1 MKVKVQKYDP
11 SADDAPTMKE
21 YTVDYHEHMTVL
33 EALVK
38 INAEQEPIVF
48 DYSCR
53 GRTCGRCAITFNGTP
68 ALACVT
74 CVEENGDN
82 EVKPL
87 TGFPVIRDLI
97 VDKSK
102 VHERVAAIEVR
113 QRAEKMTLEEINKP
127 VDPEICKKIAPLE
140 YCARCC
146 VCTAVCPVVQ
156 SKGPKNYIGPTG
168 MIAIGLR
175 YYDPYDEGDRVVQAV
190 QNGLYNCIMCGRCT
204 EVCKALEIDH
214 LSVWKDLR
222 SAAEARGLKP
232 ADAS

>member
-1 MKVKVQKYDP
+1 MKVKIQKYDP
-11 SADDAPTMKE
+11 SMDAEPYFKE
-21 YTVDYHEHMTVL
+21 FDVDYHENMTIL

-38 INAEQEPIVF
+38 INPEQEPVVF

-53 GRTCGRCAITFNGTP
+53 GRTCGRCAICYNGTP

-74 CVEENGDN
+74 LVDEDGEN
-82 EVKPL
+82 EITPL

-102 VHERVAAIEVR
+102 VHERVSSIMIR
-113 QRAEKMTLEEINKP
+113 QRAKELTLEDINKP
-127 VDPEICKKIAPLE
+127 VDPVICKKIDPLE

-146 VCTAVCPVVQ
+146 VCTAACPVVQ
-156 SKGPKNYIGPTG
+156 SQGLGKFIGPTG
-168 MIAIGLR
+168 LIAIGLR

-190 QNGLYNCIMCGRCT
+190 QNGLFQCILCGTCT

-214 LSVWKDLR
+214 LSVFNDLR
-222 SAAEARGLKP
+222 AAAEERGLAP
-232 ADAS
+232 A